1 MARLQDHGPV
11 RALVVGAF
19 GEFSEDL
26 HTLITDLVQ
35 AKIPGTPE
43 DTRAARSVAIP
54 WVRRQIAVAAMKRQ
68 ADALIN
74 GLAFCGPGG
83 AEAYARRDT
92 AQWKDKAARAQMEAA
107 DYATMHRKHGR
118 GWVDHAD
125 WGWCEAGG

>member
-1 MARLQDHGPV
+1 M
-11 RALVVGAF
+11 
-19 GEFSEDL
+19 
-26 HTLITDLVQ
+26 
-35 AKIPGTPE
+35 
-43 DTRAARSVAIP
+43 AIP

-68 ADALIN
+68 ADTLIN

-107 DYATMHRKHGR
+107 DYAAMHRKHGR

-125 WGWCEAGG
+125 WDWCEAGG

>member
-19 GEFSEDL
+19 GEFSGDL
-26 HTLITDLVQ
+26 HTLVHDLVQ

-54 WVRRQIAVAAMKRQ
+54 WVRRQIAVTATERT

-74 GLAFCGPGG
+74 GLAFGGPGPG
-83 AEAYARRDT
+83 AAVYARRDT
-92 AQWKDKAARAQMEAA
+92 AQWKDQTARAQMEAA
-107 DYATMHRKHGR
+107 D
-118 GWVDHAD
+118 
-125 WGWCEAGG
+125 